1 MSSWEDMPDW
11 VIVAENAGDAI
22 MLSAVAE
29 ELTAAG
35 IGVLWDPYDSRL
47 GVTSIFS
54 NPHFKLKV
62 VAAELAAARELLGE
76 ESPPGVKLAWAE
88 PGEIVDQP
96 DFADDE
102 SWDDVPEAQ
111 WDESGVDDPEALAAA
126 EAAVRGPDS
135 PIIPIASGAHEA
147 PKGWRALLGWPML
160 EEQRH
165 KTLAYIGL
173 GSNLGDRP
181 ENLAE
186 ALRAIGEIPA
196 TEGLAVSRVYES
208 EPWGGVEQPVYA
220 NAVAV
225 VATELQADQ
234 LLEALQ
240 GIEDSLGR
248 VREERYGPRTI
259 DLDLL
264 LFGDEEWVRPDLT
277 IPHPRMLERAFVV
290 VPLLEVDPR
299 VTMPDGS
306 AISAVR
312 AMLGRITG
320 VLGAVPGFTRATVS
334 AGDDDGPQPM
344 EFPEPYVPA
353 VESGP
358 AEDEA
363 AWVTIQTAEQG
374 GLVGYGG
381 SMQLQIHLGVLQSA
395 GIPAVID
402 PPPIFG
408 SPGMPAYGAAE
419 TIRLMVPRENA
430 IAARKALAEA
440 RTRE

>member
-1 MSSWEDMPDW
+1 MPDW
-11 VIVAENAGDAI
+11 VIVAEDAGDAI

-29 ELTAAG
+29 ELSAAG

-47 GVTSIFS
+47 GVQSIFS

-62 VAAELAAARELLGE
+62 VAAELAAARALLGE
-76 ESPPGVKLAWAE
+76 ESPAGVKLAWAA
-88 PGEIVDQP
+88 PGELAGSPEYD
-96 DFADDE
+96 DDDE
-102 SWDDVPEAQ
+102 SWDDEPEAQ
-111 WDESGVDDPEALAAA
+111 WDESEIDDPEALAAA
-126 EAAVRGPDS
+126 EAAVRGPGS
-135 PIIPIASGAHEA
+135 PIIPIDAGPPAERT
-147 PKGWRALLGWPML
+147 GWRKVLGWPL
-160 EEQRH
+160 VEEQRH
-165 KTLAYIGL
+165 RTLAYIGL

-208 EPWGGVEQPVYA
+208 EPWGGVEQPAYA

-234 LLEALQ
+234 LLAALQ
-240 GIEDSLGR
+240 NIEESLGR

-259 DLDLL
+259 DLDIL

-277 IPHPRMLERAFVV
+277 IPHPRIRERAFVV
-290 VPLLEVDPR
+290 VPLLEVDPK
-299 VTMPDGS
+299 VVMPDGLPLLPE
-306 AISAVR
+306 R
-312 AMLGRITG
+312 ATLGRITG
-320 VLGAVPGFTRATVS
+320 VLGAVPGFARATVS
-334 AGDDDGPQPM
+334 AGYEADRPEPM
-344 EFPEPYVPA
+344 EFPEGYVPA

-358 AEDEA
+358 TDDEA
-363 AWVTIQTAEQG
+363 PWVTIETAQQG

-381 SMQLQIHLGVLQSA
+381 PMQLQIHLGVLQSA

-408 SPGMPAYGAAE
+408 SPGMPAYGVAE
-419 TIRLMVPRENA
+419 TIRLMVPREDA
-430 IAARKALAEA
+430 VAARRALAEA
-440 RTRE
+440 RTRG